1 MLEKFKS
8 DLTEGKEKGVIP
20 LLTESLTGW
29 AENDAFLHASSL
41 AYYTIFSIAP
51 LVIISVGIA
60 GMFFTKAAVEG
71 LVVKAIEGIVGT
83 EVATLIQDIILNAS
97 TSTSTT
103 SLLATILGLMILL
116 YGASIVFFRL
126 QVSLNAMLGI
136 VPKTNDVRAN
146 ALTTAR
152 KGLLAA
158 GAVVIVGLYLMALL
172 IINALLAA
180 LPLELLQQFLPQAD
194 KTAPLISIVV
204 APFLIMIPFALI
216 YKGMPQALI
225 KWRDIW
231 PGALLVAVL
240 FWIGSNIIGIYLY
253 RSGFTSIYGAAGS
266 LVALLI
272 WVFYSALVFLYGAK
286 FIQVYAKMY
295 GTPIIPT
302 EDAMFETEMVK
313 QQP

>member
-1 MLEKFKS
+1 M
-8 DLTEGKEKGVIP
+8 DHPKGIYH
-20 LLTESLTGW
+20 LLKDSITGW
-29 AENDAFLHASSL
+29 AENNAFLHASSL

-60 GMFFTKAAVEG
+60 SMFFTKAAVEG
-71 LVVKAIEGIVGT
+71 LIVKAIEGIVGT
-83 EVATLIQDIILNAS
+83 EVAILIQDIILNAS
-97 TSTSTT
+97 NNTPTT
-103 SLLATILGLMILL
+103 SILATVLGLLILL

-136 VPKTNDVRAN
+136 VPKTDNVRVN
-146 ALTTAR
+146 VVTTAR

-158 GAVVIVGLYLMALL
+158 GGVVILGLYLLALL
-172 IINALLAA
+172 IINALLTA
-180 LPLELLQQFLPQAD
+180 LPLELLERFLPQAD
-194 KTAPLISIVV
+194 KTGLLLTIVV
-204 APFLIMIPFALI
+204 APILIMVPFALI
-216 YKGMPQALI
+216 YKEMPQAI
-225 KWRDIW
+225 IRWHEIW
-231 PGALLVAVL
+231 PGALLAAVL
-240 FWIGSNIIGIYLY
+240 FWIGGNIIGIYLT

-302 EDAMFETEMVK
+302 EDAKFEADQTD
-313 QQP
+313 